1 MESNRNQMNFEC
13 ELKDNQAMVR
23 EKDSMIDSM
32 QQDLI
37 TLRTTSIICK
47 RESTD
52 AKANLTEAINNL
64 SSLEFTRSKNSN
76 LLNKKLSNIETN
88 SIKFKKAKVNE
99 KKEHLVYN
107 MKIVYSN
114 KICKIS

>member
-1 MESNRNQMNFEC
+1 
-13 ELKDNQAMVR
+13 MVR

-47 RESTD
+47 RESTE

-64 SSLEFTRSKNSN
+64 SSLEFT
-76 LLNKKLSNIETN
+76 KK
-88 SIKFKKAKVNE
+88 
-99 KKEHLVYN
+99 
-107 MKIVYSN
+107 
-114 KICKIS
+114 